1 MKITDYV
8 SYIGVSD
15 NDIDLFESQ
24 HSVPNG
30 ITYNSYIIQDKK
42 SAIIDTVDI
51 KFFDEWISNIK
62 NILGDNTPDYLI
74 IQHME
79 PDHSANI
86 DNFIKLYPKTKIVAS
101 LQAFNMM
108 KNFFNTDYPENKIVI
123 CDKDTLCLGQH
134 TLTFLT
140 APMVHWPEV
149 IVTYDNFDQILFS
162 ADAFGSFGNPEKISL
177 DKIWPD
183 EARRYYIGIVGK
195 YGAQVQSL
203 LKKVSN
209 LTIQKICSSHGPLL
223 TENFSYYIN
232 LYNTWS
238 SYLPENEG
246 IMIAY
251 TSIYGNT
258 KKAVDIL
265 ANKLR
270 SKNISD
276 ISIFDLARCDM
287 SEAIISAFKYKK
299 IILATQTYNSDIF
312 PPMKR
317 FINGLID
324 RNFQNHTVGI
334 IENGS
339 WAPVAAKIIQGYLEK
354 NKNINILNNIIHIK
368 SSLNQE
374 NINQLDLLTDEISK

>member
-1 MKITDYV
+1 MI
-8 SYIGVSD
+8 
-15 NDIDLFESQ
+15 
-24 HSVPNG
+24 
-30 ITYNSYIIQDKK
+30 
-42 SAIIDTVDI
+42 
-51 KFFDEWISNIK
+51 
-62 NILGDNTPDYLI
+62 
-74 IQHME
+74 
-79 PDHSANI
+79 
-86 DNFIKLYPKTKIVAS
+86 
-101 LQAFNMM
+101 
-108 KNFFNTDYPENKIVI
+108 
-123 CDKDTLCLGQH
+123 
-134 TLTFLT
+134 
-140 APMVHWPEV
+140 
-149 IVTYDNFDQILFS
+149 
-162 ADAFGSFGNPEKISL
+162 
-177 DKIWPD
+177 
-183 EARRYYIGIVGK
+183 
-195 YGAQVQSL
+195 
-203 LKKVSN
+203 
-209 LTIQKICSSHGPLL
+209 
-223 TENFSYYIN
+223 SYYIN

>member
-8 SYIGVSD
+8 GYIGVSD

-24 HSVPNG
+24 YSVPNG

-209 LTIQKICSSHGPLL
+209 LNIKKICSAHGSLL
-223 TENFSYYIN
+223 TENLSYYIN

-265 ANKLR
+265 SDKLR

-287 SEAIISAFKYKK
+287 SEAISSAFKYKK

-312 PPMKR
+312 PPMKT

-339 WAPVAAKIIQGYLEK
+339 WAPMAAKIIQGYLEK